1 MCAKPS
7 RSTENDTHREGVGGG
22 GWWLGAWII
31 QCLYHVPISLGS
43 SWGVAAW
50 RQKPEFRL
58 LDRPWLRCSDNNTP
72 VMNDNCVFSTSV
84 YGNLFI
90 DLDYKFWK
98 LCMFNDFFRRPQKAL
113 YYFNRDSAWI
123 LGIVEWTPVLSC
135 GINFCNEK
143 TWSITSATPNY

>member
-7 RSTENDTHREGVGGG
+7 RSTENDTHRGGVGGG
-22 GWWLGAWII
+22 GGDWGPELFSVCIT
-31 QCLYHVPISLGS
+31 VPISLGS
-43 SWGVAAW
+43 SWGVAAEAW
-50 RQKPEFRL
+50 VQAAGPAGRG
-58 LDRPWLRCSDNNTP
+58 SDALTITP

-113 YYFNRDSAWI
+113 YYFSRDSASI

-143 TWSITSATPNY
+143 TWSITSATLNY